1 MISSK
6 FFQLDTALANKKN
19 ALELEMNFKQ
29 SKQTE
34 ISNLG
39 KLENLELLVLS
50 DYPPSF
56 LFPKQIYDLRNLK
69 SLVFKRCCF
78 NKIPNGIGRLEN
90 LGKISLIQSSFQD
103 FSEELLK
110 MPSLKEMHIDN
121 TDLANLIEADF
132 SASQIEELT
141 FCGILTQKFYTVF
154 KKLKKLQSLILYSN
168 ELDHIPEQILKQNK
182 LQSLSIIE
190 NKLDHIP
197 PDMSK
202 MKNLKKIDFSFNRID
217 KINFGFE
224 TLKKLNSVN
233 LSNNLLRAF
242 PSQILE
248 INGLESLK
256 IDNNL
261 FDDLPEGL
269 FKLKKFKNLDI
280 GTEKKLQ
287 LPIVILDWLVSG
299 KNKIVCHSALLK
311 LLDSELYKSSY
322 RELKR
327 ELAILHIDDFRK
339 QHKKK
344 LEKLKELILIK
355 DFSTNE
361 LAYTKLVDNPYIV
374 YKEGDLIFFWGK
386 LKPDKEIKL
395 AANEKG
401 IKFTKELSEKVTKIV
416 VNPGILDSE
425 DLPMLLEGDR
435 ELITESGLWG
445 FLSKDNPP
453 YLLTEAE
460 EAVQKLRDLL
470 RTGNKDNMVLVF
482 EILKNGGIPQ
492 SLYTDILKVYLFSK
506 DSMLGNTALKL
517 LRRNAEPGWD
527 IALEKIIHY
536 LEKYDNYSKR
546 YIYISE
552 NINPEFVKVNINEL
566 LNVMSYYNN

>member
-110 MPSLKEMHIDN
+110 MPSLKKMHIDN

-141 FCGILTQKFYTVF
+141 FCGILTQKFYTVL

-190 NKLDHIP
+190 NRLDHIP

-202 MKNLKKIDFSFNRID
+202 MKNLKK
-217 KINFGFE
+217 
-224 TLKKLNSVN
+224 
-233 LSNNLLRAF
+233 
-242 PSQILE
+242 
-248 INGLESLK
+248 
-256 IDNNL
+256 NL
-261 FDDLPEGL
+261 F
-269 FKLKKFKNLDI
+269 
-280 GTEKKLQ
+280 
-287 LPIVILDWLVSG
+287 LV
-299 KNKIVCHSALLK
+299 
-311 LLDSELYKSSY
+311 Y
-322 RELKR
+322 
-327 ELAILHIDDFRK
+327 
-339 QHKKK
+339 
-344 LEKLKELILIK
+344 
-355 DFSTNE
+355 
-361 LAYTKLVDNPYIV
+361 
-374 YKEGDLIFFWGK
+374 
-386 LKPDKEIKL
+386 
-395 AANEKG
+395 
-401 IKFTKELSEKVTKIV
+401 
-416 VNPGILDSE
+416 
-425 DLPMLLEGDR
+425 
-435 ELITESGLWG
+435 
-445 FLSKDNPP
+445 FL
-453 YLLTEAE
+453 
-460 EAVQKLRDLL
+460 
-470 RTGNKDNMVLVF
+470 
-482 EILKNGGIPQ
+482 
-492 SLYTDILKVYLFSK
+492 
-506 DSMLGNTALKL
+506 
-517 LRRNAEPGWD
+517 
-527 IALEKIIHY
+527 
-536 LEKYDNYSKR
+536 
-546 YIYISE
+546 
-552 NINPEFVKVNINEL
+552 
-566 LNVMSYYNN
+566 